1 MIVGVTDK
9 QESVGVARAASVEV
23 TSDPLVY
30 QTKHTVDVRA
40 AEAGGTAEGDVKE
53 WNVL

>member
-9 QESVGVARAASVEV
+9 QESVGVARAASVEL
-23 TSDPLVY
+23 TSDPDVY
-30 QTKHTVDVRA
+30 QTKHTVNVRA
-40 AEAGGTAEGDVKE
+40 AEAKGTTKGDMKK